1 MKHKQFHKLTEIPS
15 SSQTWLKVF
24 ILHSISSL
32 ESSQKLDCEACS
44 KPIASAFCNGATPQ

>member
-1 MKHKQFHKLTEIPS
+1 MKNKQFHKLTEIPS

-24 ILHSISSL
+24 ILYSISSL